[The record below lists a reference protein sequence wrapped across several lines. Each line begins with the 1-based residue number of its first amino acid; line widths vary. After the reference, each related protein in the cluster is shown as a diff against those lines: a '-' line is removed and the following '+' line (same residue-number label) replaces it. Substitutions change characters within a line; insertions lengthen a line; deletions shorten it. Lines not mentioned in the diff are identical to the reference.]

1 MESELDTLVLK
12 KRRARLLNPQTAPES
27 FLVSTMFQYMPPQPI
42 PQYNPP
48 QPQQPMEEDYDRR
61 RESLASE
68 VSDIKID
75 LLRAMDA
82 QHLHEN
88 KHSERIEAAATRGE
102 SARAA
107 SVAKA
112 RGENVEHEPQP
123 EEQPQTEERYNQKAH
138 DARVERDTS
147 RRISARSSSVMRSR
161 TSATHGQTDRAFPTD
176 TPAIPQRT
184 RTRAETKMSG
194 LTDAEKSEMLRELL
208 SKGTDVGSNSSAEHR
223 LNRVDAFE
231 RRAHGTRATSVTRTR
246 GM

>member
-68 VSDIKID
+68 VSDIKKN

-88 KHSERIEAAATRGE
+88 KHSERIDAAAARGE
-102 SARAA
+102 SARA
-107 SVAKA
+107 SVVTKA
-112 RGENVEHEPQP
+112 RGENVKQAREPQP
-123 EEQPQTEERYNQKAH
+123 EEQLKKEERHDQKAR

-147 RRISARSSSVMRSR
+147 RRSSARSSSVMRSR
-161 TSATHGQTDRAFPTD
+161 ASVTHGQNDRAYPAD
-176 TPAIPQRT
+176 TPPLQHRT
-184 RTRAETKMSG
+184 RTRSETKMSG
-194 LTDAEKSEMLRELL
+194 ATDAEKSEMLRELL
-208 SKGTDVGSNSSAEHR
+208 TKDDSEGMKVEHHK
-223 LNRVDAFE
+223 D
-231 RRAHGTRATSVTRTR
+231 RADSYVARSRNGRASSVTRTR